1 MSLQSL
7 DRVLSKTS
15 DRSVGDIIASYG
27 SNVQRLKMDAATGK
41 IDPTKAVMAMM
52 AIQRI
57 VAANTQPPPGT
68 TVAQDTGIAPPPQQ
82 MGMNAITP
90 SVTPVAPQ
98 QPPMRM
104 AYGGQVAV
112 SNNQVPSPAM
122 ERGLA
127 GLPVPDNMFD
137 YAGGGMV
144 AFADGGNV
152 KRFNGGGLGAERIAA
167 RQVSSFPNSSIAD
180 LFSQQKSLIPP
191 YMFDDEVNYRRMLER
206 MTVDDLKE
214 LARKTP
220 MTVPGT
226 GETNPRLKAIEEVI
240 RSRAVSVGP
249 YDAPSM
255 QARGAPPIP
264 GSTGPYTPPPM
275 QGAAAPPIPGTI
287 TPDPMKEAYEKFVS
301 GSKRIGLSALK
312 NLGFG
317 AVMGIPGAAVES
329 LTGVNPSDPA
339 AVGRRMLPAG
349 GPSLFA
355 LTDEVAKRVISNL
368 LPTKEGE
375 KGEKGK
381 DKKGRLSAAEF
392 YRNLSPE
399 AQKALDLSLDAA
411 VETAKRNKSTEAPA
425 TTPTAPTAP
434 TAPRQEERRGPTLS
448 PTVPAL
454 PYIGSRETGDFTA
467 SPEERARTLVN
478 MSGLP
483 KIEALTDEQ
492 ALQRI
497 KDIEAKSGVDPDFFK
512 KIQGRI
518 DTMREEAKTDKKE
531 AANLRIIEA
540 GLGILGGTSP
550 YAFVNI
556 GKGASE
562 AVKGFGQDLKEYQ
575 KARRELDK
583 AEMDLASAEQNAART
598 KSNTAINLVERRQE
612 QVNAAKTKE
621 ADLYAASVKT
631 FTSLEEQKLDRY
643 SRENIAMAQ
652 LQASRDETLAR
663 IAQSDRQIAESRVAR
678 LEAANI
684 AADQRFLDGLTK
696 AENNA
701 AKPYDARIETIQKAL
716 SNPAVAITPDFV
728 KEQKAEINNLIQQRE
743 AAVTLA
749 QNRYIKSSA
758 SGRPTQSNKF
768 PGFVDLTGKQ

>member
-1 MSLQSL
+1 MSLRTL
-7 DRVLSKTS
+7 EKAVNRTADRT
-15 DRSVGDIIASYG
+15 VGDIVATYG
-27 SNVQRLKMDAATGK
+27 SDVQRLKMDAAAGK
-41 IDPTKAVMAMM
+41 IDPTTALMAMM
-52 AIQRI
+52 TIQRI
-57 VAANTQPPPGT
+57 VAANTQPPSGT
-68 TVAQDTGIAPPPQQ
+68 TVAQDIGMAPPPQAGLSA
-82 MGMNAITP
+82 M
-90 SVTPVAPQ
+90 APQ
-98 QPPMRM
+98 GAPGANPVRM
-104 AYGGQVAV
+104 AYGGQVAI

-122 ERGLA
+122 ERGIS

-137 YAGGGMV
+137 YADGGMIAFAGGGGV
-144 AFADGGNV
+144 Q
-152 KRFNGGGLGAERIAA
+152 RFDRGGLSAERIAA
-167 RQVSSFPNSSIAD
+167 RQVSPFPSSSAAD
-180 LFSQQKSLIPP
+180 LFSRQQSLIPP

-226 GETNPRLKAIEEVI
+226 GETNPRFKAIEEVV
-240 RSRAVSVGP
+240 RSRTASIGP
-249 YDAPSM
+249 YAAPQMRS
-255 QARGAPPIP
+255 APVPNP
-264 GSTGPYTPPPM
+264 MGGGFTPPPM

-287 TPDPMKEAYEKFVS
+287 TPDPMKEAYEKFVG

-312 NLGFG
+312 NLGTG
-317 AVMGIPGAAVES
+317 AILGIPGAAVEY
-329 LTGVNPSDPA
+329 LTGTNPSDPA
-339 AVGRRMLPAG
+339 AVGRRMMPAG
-349 GPSLFA
+349 APSLFA
-355 LTDEVAKRVISNL
+355 LTDEAAKRVISNL
-368 LPTKEGE
+368 LPTKEGKE
-375 KGEKGK
+375 GEKGK
-381 DKKGRLSAAEF
+381 DEKGRLSAAEF
-392 YRNLSPE
+392 YKNLSPE
-399 AQKALDLSLDAA
+399 VQKSLDQALDAA
-411 VETAKRNKSTEAPA
+411 VEAAKRNKFTEAPA
-425 TTPTAPTAP
+425 TTTTAPTAP
-434 TAPRQEERRGPTLS
+434 TVPRQEERRGPALS

-454 PYIGSRETGDFTA
+454 PYIGSGQTGDFA
-467 SPEERARTLVN
+467 VSPEERARNLVK

-483 KIEALTDEQ
+483 KIEALSDEQ

-512 KIQGRI
+512 NIQGRI

-531 AANLRIIEA
+531 AANLRIVEA

-583 AEMDLASAEQNAART
+583 AEMDLRSAEQNAARN
-598 KSNTAINLVERRQE
+598 KSNAAINLVERRQE

-631 FTSLEEQKLDRY
+631 FAGLEEQKLDRL
-643 SRENIAMAQ
+643 SRENTTMAG
-652 LQASRDETLAR
+652 LQARREEVIAQ
-663 IAQSDRQIAESRVAR
+663 IAQSDRQMAESRAAR
-678 LEAANI
+678 LEAAGI
-684 AADQRFLDGLTK
+684 AADQRFVDGLVK

-701 AKPYDARIETIQKAL
+701 TKSYDAQIETIQKSL

-728 KEQKAEINNLIQQRE
+728 KEQEAKVSRLIQQRE
-743 AAVTLA
+743 AAARLA
-749 QNRYIKSSA
+749 RNQYIKAST